1 MATYETVLT
10 ELPPPPEASA
20 GAGTAMLMFG
30 DVPFEAPATA
40 YQTLKRNSEY
50 RQPSQDRVHQYPI
63 HQFTGLGRDTI
74 AVDGVVFPGHF
85 GVSGISHLARL
96 RALAEAGEP
105 RILVAGTGEVFGKYV
120 VTGIEETRTRV
131 FRDGAARRVAWRL
144 SLARYGDDAPGGYQ
158 DAMAAAATANG
169 DVRAVTD
176 AAAGAVADGQSSVG
190 VRAAAEG
197 AA

>member
-1 MATYETVLT
+1 MAAYETVLT
-10 ELPPPPEASA
+10 ELPALLDALA
-20 GAGTAMLMFG
+20 GAGSAMLMFG
-30 DVPFEAPATA
+30 DVPFEAPASA
-40 YQTLKRNSEY
+40 YQTLARAAEY
-50 RQPSQDRVHQYPI
+50 RQPSQDRVHQRPI

-74 AVDGVVFPGHF
+74 AASGVVFPGHF
-85 GVSGISHLARL
+85 GVSGLSHLARL

-131 FRDGAARRVAWRL
+131 FRDGAPRRVTWRL

-158 DAMAAAATANG
+158 GAMAAAATANG

-176 AAAGAVADGQSSVG
+176 AAANAVARGESSAG
-190 VRAAAEG
+190 VRSAAEG

>member
-1 MATYETVLT
+1 MATYETILT
-10 ELPPPPEASA
+10 ELPAPPEALA
-20 GAGTAMLMFG
+20 GAGSAMLMFG
-30 DVPFEAPATA
+30 TVPFEAPATA
-40 YQTLKRNSEY
+40 YQTLERVSEY
-50 RQPSQDRVHQYPI
+50 RQPSQDRVHQRPI

-74 AVDGVVFPGHF
+74 ALDGVVFPGHF
-85 GVSGISHLARL
+85 GVSGLSHLAAL

-131 FRDGAARRVAWRL
+131 FRDGAPRRVAWRL

-158 DAMAAAATANG
+158 GAMAAAATANG

-176 AAAGAVADGQSSVG
+176 AAAGAVADGQSSAG
-190 VRAAAEG
+190 VRTAAEG